1 MHVKRQ
7 SIVDFQVTACYS
19 AYINMISYSIV
30 KKSKRSSARAGII
43 HTPHGDVETPALVG
57 VATQATVKTL
67 TSDEVVQT
75 GSSLLI
81 ANTFHLHLKPGED
94 IVKRNGGL
102 HDFMHW
108 DKALMTDSGGYQV
121 FSLGFGRDH
130 NIGKIVK
137 EDTPLTLSTHA
148 SSKNVKIT
156 SDGVYF
162 NSPIDGKK
170 LFIGPKESIAIQ
182 QKLGADIIF
191 AFDECTP
198 PIADRAYTQK
208 SMDLTHTWAHVCVSS
223 KKSDQSL
230 FSIIQ
235 GGKFKDLR
243 IQSAKTIASLP
254 VDGFGIGGELGFDKK
269 EMFTMLGWVTHEL
282 PENKPRHLLG
292 NGHIDDLETIFSRGV
307 DTLDCIIPTH
317 YARHGVA
324 FTAQGKFDMSKSQ
337 YLSNK
342 DPLDILC
349 SCMVCQTYS
358 KSYLCHL
365 IRAKELTALRL
376 LSFHNLFYFNGVV
389 ASIRQKILDNKI

>member
-1 MHVKRQ
+1 
-7 SIVDFQVTACYS
+7 
-19 AYINMISYSIV
+19 MISYSIV

-230 FSIIQ
+230 FGIIQ

-292 NGHIDDLETIFSRGV
+292 NGHIDDLETIFLVGLIHSIALFLHT
-307 DTLDCIIPTH
+307 TLVTGWRLRRKGSWICRNRSIYQTKIPSTFSVH
-317 YARHGVA
+317 VW
-324 FTAQGKFDMSKSQ
+324 
-337 YLSNK
+337 
-342 DPLDILC
+342 C
-349 SCMVCQTYS
+349 
-358 KSYLCHL
+358 
-365 IRAKELTALRL
+365 AK
-376 LSFHNLFYFNGVV
+376 H
-389 ASIRQKILDNKI
+389 IQKVTSAI

>member
-1 MHVKRQ
+1 
-7 SIVDFQVTACYS
+7 
-19 AYINMISYSIV
+19 MISYSIV
-30 KKSKRSSARAGII
+30 KKSKHSSARAGII
-43 HTPHGDVETPALVG
+43 HTPHGDVHTPALVG

-67 TSDEVVQT
+67 TSAEVRQT

-94 IVKRNGGL
+94 VVSAAGGL
-102 HDFMHW
+102 HEFMRW
-108 DKALMTDSGGYQV
+108 DSALMTDSGGYQV

-148 SSKNVKIT
+148 TSKNVKIT
-156 SDGVYF
+156 PDGVFF

-198 PIADRAYTQK
+198 PIADKAYTQR
-208 SMDLTHTWAHVCVSS
+208 SMELTHTWAQICVEAKTST
-223 KKSDQSL
+223 QSL
-230 FSIIQ
+230 FGIVQ

-243 IQSAKTIASLP
+243 INSAQTIASLP
-254 VDGFGIGGELGFDKK
+254 FDGFGIGGELGFDKK
-269 EMFTMLGWVTHEL
+269 EMFTMLGWVTQEL
-282 PENKPRHLLG
+282 PEEKPRHLLG
-292 NGHIDDLETIFSRGV
+292 NGHIDDLETIYSRGV

-324 FTAQGKFDMSKSQ
+324 FTAQGKLDMSKSM
-337 YLSNK
+337 YLKNK
-342 DPLDILC
+342 EPLDTTC
-349 SCMVCQTYS
+349 SCTVCQTYT
-358 KSYLCHL
+358 KRYLCHL
-365 IRAKELTALRL
+365 VRAKELTALRL
-376 LSFHNLFYFNGVV
+376 LSFHNLFYFNAVV
-389 ASIRQKILDNKI
+389 ANIRQKILDGKA

>member
-1 MHVKRQ
+1 
-7 SIVDFQVTACYS
+7 
-19 AYINMISYSIV
+19 MISYSIV
-30 KKSKRSSARAGII
+30 KKSKLSSARAGII
-43 HTPHGDVETPALVG
+43 HTPHGDVHTPALVG

-67 TSDEVVQT
+67 TSAEVTQT

-81 ANTFHLHLKPGED
+81 ANTFHLHLKPGENV
-94 IVKRNGGL
+94 VKDAGGL
-102 HDFMHW
+102 HEFMRW
-108 DKALMTDSGGYQV
+108 DSALMTDSGGYQV

-148 SSKNVKIT
+148 TSKNVKIT
-156 SDGVYF
+156 PDGVFF

-198 PIADRAYTQK
+198 PIADKAYTQK
-208 SMDLTHTWAHVCVSS
+208 SMDLTHIWAKICVGA

-230 FSIIQ
+230 FGIVQ

-243 IQSAKTIASLP
+243 IHSAQTIASLP
-254 VDGFGIGGELGFDKK
+254 FDGFGIGGELGFDKK
-269 EMFTMLGWVTHEL
+269 EMLTMLGWVTAEL
-282 PENKPRHLLG
+282 QEEKPRHLLG

-324 FTAQGKFDMSKSQ
+324 FTSQGKFDMAKRQFLTHS
-337 YLSNK
+337 
-342 DPLDILC
+342 DPLDAHC
-349 SCMVCQTYS
+349 PCVVCQTYTQ
-358 KSYLCHL
+358 SYICHL
-365 IRAKELTALRL
+365 IRAKEITGLRL
-376 LSFHNLFYFNGVV
+376 LSFHNLYYFNAVV
-389 ASIRQKILDNKI
+389 AKIRQKILDGKL